1 MRHSGVVLAGHGALW
16 VNPGLKIPDRVYY
29 GDGNQIYHQLFPFGN
44 NVLDSCII
52 SCYYSR
58 KGIKVRCMSNNKAV
72 TVSDIGVAIR
82 KKRKDDGLTLA
93 DAAALCGVGYRFM
106 SDLENGKSTVQLGK
120 VLQVL
125 NALGVDIYTVSR
137 KWPNE

>member
-1 MRHSGVVLAGHGALW
+1 
-16 VNPGLKIPDRVYY
+16 LK
-29 GDGNQIYHQLFPFGN
+29 N
-44 NVLDSCII
+44 NVIT
-52 SCYYSR
+52 
-58 KGIKVRCMSNNKAV
+58 AV
-72 TVSDIGVAIR
+72 DIGAVIR

-106 SDLENGKSTVQLGK
+106 SDVENGKATVQMGK

-125 NALGVDIYTVSR
+125 NALGLDFYIESR